1 MKKLFATA
9 AAVALMIGLAGCS
22 VQNDSV
28 AHAVTVS
35 GDFGSVPEVTFDTPL
50 KADDVQ
56 KNVVITGDGDKISK
70 DDFVSVRFALYNGSD
85 GKQYTNDS
93 SWQQTM
99 SLDFSQYD
107 PALGAALDG
116 VPLKSRVVITANAAK
131 LFGSDALNG
140 SSMDPAQPLVAVFD
154 LVEKTVTDDQPTRD
168 DFGDA
173 DFPAVT
179 FDDKGVP
186 TVAAAQGDPP
196 SETKIKMLTPGS
208 GATVSANDAVTVH
221 YEGVKWRDG
230 QHFDGNFGSDPA
242 QFNVSGVVKGF
253 QKALVGQQ
261 VGSTVLAVVPPAEA
275 YGNAAGNALQHEAL
289 IFVVKIESTAPA
301 TAQ

>member
-1 MKKLFATA
+1 MLAAFA
-9 AAVALMIGLAGCS
+9 AAALMIGLAGCS
-22 VQNDSV
+22 AQGDGVARSV
-28 AHAVTVS
+28 KVS
-35 GDFGSVPEVTFDTPL
+35 GDFGSTPDVTFDTPL

-56 KNVVITGDGDKISK
+56 KNVVITGDADKISK
-70 DDFVSVRFALYNGSD
+70 DDTVSVRFALYNGTD
-85 GKQYTNDS
+85 GSAYTDDS
-93 SWQQTM
+93 GWQQTM

-116 VPLKSRVVITANAAK
+116 VPLHSRVVVTSSAAK

-140 SSMDPAQPLVAVFD
+140 SSMDPTQPLVAVFD
-154 LVEKTVTDDQPTRD
+154 LVDQAVTDDQPTRD
-168 DFGDA
+168 DFTDA

-179 FDDKGVP
+179 FDAQGVP
-186 TVAAAQGDPP
+186 TIAAAQGNPP
-196 SETKIKMLTPGS
+196 SETKVKVLTPGS
-208 GATVSANDAVTVH
+208 GAQVTAADSVTVH

-230 QHFDGNFGSDPA
+230 QHFDGNFGSDPTSFA
-242 QFNVSGVVKGF
+242 LTGVITGF

-261 VGSTVLAVVPPAEA
+261 VGSTVLAVMPPSDA
-275 YGNAAGNALQHEAL
+275 YGSASGSALQHEAL